1 MNELSRTSR
10 SMRNVS
16 VSLSTQA
23 VLLVLAFVS
32 RSVFVTYLGVE
43 VLGVNTLFM
52 SLLAVLGLA
61 DLGLNTAVMY
71 SLYRPLATGDET
83 AIAALVR
90 LCGDLYRYVALAITV
105 LGLVVA
111 LFLDR
116 LVDAE
121 LPAREMYAG
130 YLLLLATTA
139 LTYLMAHRA
148 VLLVA
153 DQRLYLTTFYTFLF
167 TAARH
172 VSQIVVLVLTGSWLL
187 FLTLHL
193 VLTLASNAFVF
204 WRIGRLYPYL
214 GRLRPSLSGQERRD
228 VLAHVRAMV
237 VYRVGGVLLNNTDPV
252 LISLLLGTVT
262 LGYYSNYLLVVGS
275 VLTFTELFF
284 GSLAASVGNLSASS
298 DAARGRLVFEEIG
311 LLAFWIYGSV
321 AVAFWVALDDVISLW
336 LGETFVLEPVVA
348 LAVALNF
355 YVYGVMSPVLAYRT
369 ATGVFRE
376 TRYVMLVTA
385 AVNLLLSLAL
395 GSLIGLEGIL
405 FATVVARLSTNF
417 WYEPWKLFSR
427 HLGAS
432 SRDHFV
438 RQLGFAA
445 LLLIAAAL
453 VALVVQ
459 PLDGRRVAAVV
470 VGSLAAVVVVTVLVV
485 AVFGRTP
492 AARSVLARGK
502 SLVR

>member
-1 MNELSRTSR
+1 MSEVSRTAR
-10 SMRNVS
+10 SMRNVG

-23 VLLVLAFVS
+23 VLLVLAFIS
-32 RSVFVTYLGVE
+32 RTVFVTYLGVE
-43 VLGVNTLFM
+43 VLGVNTLLM

-71 SLYRPLATGDET
+71 SLYKPLADGDET
-83 AIAALVR
+83 TVAALVR
-90 LCGDLYRYVALAITV
+90 LCGDLYRYVALTITV

-116 LVDAE
+116 LVDADIPSTE
-121 LPAREMYAG
+121 LYAG

-153 DQRLYLTTFYTFLF
+153 DQRQYLTTFYAFLF

-172 VSQIVVLVLTGSWLL
+172 VSQIVALVLTGSWLV
-187 FLTLHL
+187 FLALHL

-204 WRIGRLYPYL
+204 RRVERLYPYL
-214 GRLRPSLSGQERRD
+214 RRLRPSLSGEQRRG

-237 VYRVGGVLLNNTDPV
+237 VYRLGGVLLNNTDPI
-252 LISLLLGTVT
+252 LISLLLGTAT

-275 VLTFTELFF
+275 ALTFTELFF
-284 GSLAASVGNLSASS
+284 GSLSASVGNLSASS
-298 DAARGRLVFEEIG
+298 DVARRRLVFEEIG

-321 AVAFWVALDDVISLW
+321 AVAFWVALDDVISVW
-336 LGETFVLEPVVA
+336 LGAAFVLEPVVA

-385 AVNLLLSLAL
+385 AVNLLGSLAL

-405 FATVVARLSTNF
+405 LATVVARLSTNF

-432 SRDHFV
+432 SRDYFV
-438 RQLGFAA
+438 RQVWFAM
-445 LLLIAAAL
+445 LLVIAGAL
-453 VALVVQ
+453 VTLVVQ
-459 PLDGRRVAAVV
+459 PLDGQRVAAAA
-470 VGSLAAVVVVTVLVV
+470 VGSIAAVVVVTALVL

-502 SLVR
+502 GLVR

>member
-1 MNELSRTSR
+1 MSEVSRTSR

-61 DLGLNTAVMY
+61 DLGLNAAVTY
-71 SLYRPLATGDET
+71 SLYKPLADGDET

-116 LVDAE
+116 LADADIPSRE
-121 LPAREMYAG
+121 LYAG

-172 VSQIVVLVLTGSWLL
+172 LSQIVVLVLTGSWLL

-193 VLTLASNAFVF
+193 VLTVANNAFVF
-204 WRIGRLYPYL
+204 WRVGRCYPYL
-214 GRLRPSLSGQERRD
+214 SRIRPALKGDARRE
-228 VLAHVRAMV
+228 VLAHARALV
-237 VYRVGGVLLNNTDPV
+237 VYQVGGVVLNNTDPV
-252 LISLLLGTVT
+252 LISLLLSTAT
-262 LGYYSNYLLVVGS
+262 LGYYSNYLLLVGS
-275 VLTFTELFF
+275 ALTLTQLLFV
-284 GSLAASVGNLSASS
+284 SVSASVGNLAASE
-298 DAARGRLVFEEIG
+298 DVGRKRLVFEEIG
-311 LLAFWIYGSV
+311 LLAFWIYGTL
-321 AVAFWVALDDVISLW
+321 ATAFWVMLDDAVALW
-336 LGETFVLEPVVA
+336 LGESFVLDQTVTLMVV
-348 LAVALNF
+348 LNF
-355 YVYGVMSPVLAYRT
+355 YVYGVMSPVMTYRT
-369 ATGVFRE
+369 ATAVFRE
-376 TRYVMLVTA
+376 TRFVMLVTA
-385 AVNLLLSLAL
+385 AVNLLLSLIL
-395 GSLIGLEGIL
+395 GQLLGLEGIL
-405 FATVVARLSTNF
+405 LATLVARLSTNF
-417 WYEPWKLFSR
+417 WYEPWKLFPR
-427 HLGAS
+427 HLGTS
-432 SRDHFV
+432 SRGYFA
-438 RQLGFAA
+438 RQAGFAA
-445 LLLIAAAL
+445 MLLTAGGLVTLMVQPVSGHHVATVAIGLLAACVVITVMVL
-453 VALVVQ
+453 VA
-459 PLDGRRVAAVV
+459 
-470 VGSLAAVVVVTVLVV
+470 
-485 AVFGRTP
+485 FGRTP
-492 AARSVLARGK
+492 AARSLVHRGR